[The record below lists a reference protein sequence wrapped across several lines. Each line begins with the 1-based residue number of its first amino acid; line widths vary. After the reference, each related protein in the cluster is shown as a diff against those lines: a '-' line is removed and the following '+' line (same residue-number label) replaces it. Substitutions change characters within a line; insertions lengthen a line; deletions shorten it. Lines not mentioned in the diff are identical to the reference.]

1 MNEHAGITSKSAGEL
16 LPVLVER
23 SEDGGMTGTDLDQL
37 WRVHDMLAA
46 TLGERRNRAAVH
58 LAIAVALFSAAAGL
72 LLAGPLPTML
82 HGLRFGWIVAPAAL
96 VLAALP
102 LPVALLGLDPGLPWE
117 KKGIEWW
124 GGYLPRIFGKPL
136 PDGVLD
142 VLREAYD
149 KGVGNRSLGAI
160 ARMEGTDRERV
171 GKEVIGQ
178 VTSWNANDLALRILG
193 QAVLISSYRSWRRVF
208 VPLAAISIALVSLGA
223 LVAVG
228 LAVAHG

>member
-1 MNEHAGITSKSAGEL
+1 
-16 LPVLVER
+16 
-23 SEDGGMTGTDLDQL
+23 MTGTDLDQL

-72 LLAGPLPTML
+72 LLAGPLPIML

-117 KKGIEWW
+117 EKGIEWW
-124 GGYLPRIFGKPL
+124 GGYLPRIFGKRL
-136 PDGVLD
+136 PDGVLKA
-142 VLREAYD
+142 LCKAYD
-149 KGVGNRSLGAI
+149 EGVGNRSLVEMAHTVLSVVVDEDLE
-160 ARMEGTDRERV
+160 ARTILIGDAVV
-171 GKEVIGQ
+171 GK
-178 VTSWNANDLALRILG
+178 VTGWDADALALRILG

-208 VPLAAISIALVSLGA
+208 VPLAAISIALVGLGA
-223 LVAVG
+223 LIAVG
-228 LAVAHG
+228 LAAAHG